1 MMAVGRLP
9 AQDALHPLRCRECD
23 ARREGGVDR
32 VGGKRSLT
40 GTSMLFSR
48 TLALPGEFEQP
59 VAQKGAFFG
68 LSHLPVAGCQR
79 GVLCYSLMVG
89 PSNGIAQKH

>member
-1 MMAVGRLP
+1 
-9 AQDALHPLRCRECD
+9 
-23 ARREGGVDR
+23 
-32 VGGKRSLT
+32 
-40 GTSMLFSR
+40 MLFSR
-48 TLALPGEFEQP
+48 TFALPGEFEQP

-79 GVLCYSLMVG
+79 GVLCHSLMVG

>member
-1 MMAVGRLP
+1 M
-9 AQDALHPLRCRECD
+9 
-23 ARREGGVDR
+23 
-32 VGGKRSLT
+32 GGKRSLT

-89 PSNGIAQKH
+89 PSNGIADDRPFGLFPPNYRCRGSHPEGTT